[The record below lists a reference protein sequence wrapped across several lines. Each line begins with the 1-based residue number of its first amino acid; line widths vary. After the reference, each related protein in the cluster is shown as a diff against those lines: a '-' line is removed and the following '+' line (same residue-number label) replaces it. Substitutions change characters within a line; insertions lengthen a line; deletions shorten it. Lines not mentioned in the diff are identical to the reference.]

1 MTDDDVV
8 EVGDDAEKVP
18 AESETVDEA
27 SDLDETSADSG
38 QDVVETTPRGFT
50 GRRSLT
56 RLSPVRL
63 ATIIGLVA
71 VLGLGGLC
79 GWLGYRAYQARQAE
93 QLRAL
98 FVQVGKQ
105 GAVNLTT
112 IDFEHADDDVK
123 RILDSA
129 TGEFYD
135 DFEKRSG
142 PFIEV
147 VKKTRAKSV
156 GTITEA
162 GLESFNGDEGQVLVA
177 VSVTTTN
184 TASPAPQ
191 PPRFWR
197 MRLGIQK
204 FGDEAKVAKVDFVP

>member
-1 MTDDDVV
+1 MTDDEVV
-8 EVGDDAEKVP
+8 EESSTDPDTGAAADAVDGAVVVP
-18 AESETVDEA
+18 LPAA
-27 SDLDETSADSG
+27 ARRLPLSDA
-38 QDVVETTPRGFT
+38 
-50 GRRSLT
+50 
-56 RLSPVRL
+56 SPVRL
-63 ATIIGLVA
+63 ATIIGLVV
-71 VLGLGGLC
+71 VLGLGALC
-79 GWLGYRAYQARQAE
+79 GWLGYRAHQARQAE
-93 QLRAL
+93 QLRTL

-162 GLESFNGDEGQVLVA
+162 GLESVKGDEGQVLVA

-184 TASPAPQ
+184 TASPGPQ

-197 MRLGIQK
+197 MRLNIQK

>member
-1 MTDDDVV
+1 MTD
-8 EVGDDAEKVP
+8 
-18 AESETVDEA
+18 DEA
-27 SDLDETSADSG
+27 SDLDAAPADAG
-38 QDVVETTPRGFT
+38 QPAGDEPRGSA
-50 GRRSLT
+50 GRLT
-56 RLSPVRL
+56 LNTLSPVRL
-63 ATIIGLVA
+63 ATIIGLVV

-79 GWLGYRAYQARQAE
+79 GWLGYRAYQARESE

-98 FVQVGKQ
+98 FVQVGRQ
-105 GAVNLTT
+105 SAVDLTT
-112 IDFEHADDDVK
+112 IDFEHAEDDVK

-135 DFEKRSG
+135 DFEKRSK

-162 GLESFNGDEGQVLVA
+162 GLESVNGDEGQVLVA

-184 TASPAPQ
+184 TAAPGPQ
-191 PPRFWR
+191 PPRSWR
-197 MRLGIQK
+197 MRLNIQK